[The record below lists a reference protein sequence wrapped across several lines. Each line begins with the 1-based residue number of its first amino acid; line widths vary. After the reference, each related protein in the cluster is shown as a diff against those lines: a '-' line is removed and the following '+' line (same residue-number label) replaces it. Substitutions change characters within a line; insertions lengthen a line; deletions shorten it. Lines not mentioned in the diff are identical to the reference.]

1 MAVKQEKAP
10 KTHHFG
16 RTFGLPPGLPGGG
29 ITGMELLGGF
39 GVGACISGSTPA
51 GGHSTPSD
59 WASVSP
65 SGLPVSLFGFDG
77 WTRPSFGEI

>member
-16 RTFGLPPGLPGGG
+16 RRFGSPPGLPGGG

-39 GVGACISGSTPA
+39 GAGACISGSTPG
-51 GGHSTPSD
+51 GGHNTPSD
-59 WASVSP
+59 CASVSP
-65 SGLPVSLFGFDG
+65 SGLVPCDG
-77 WTRPSFGEI
+77 